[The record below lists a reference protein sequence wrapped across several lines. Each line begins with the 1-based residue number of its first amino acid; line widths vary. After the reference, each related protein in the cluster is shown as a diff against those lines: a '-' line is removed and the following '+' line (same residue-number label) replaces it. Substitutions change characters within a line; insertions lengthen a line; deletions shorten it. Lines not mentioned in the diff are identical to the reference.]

1 MEKEIYNDNKLDLTF
16 IINKYLQKDTRDNQ
30 IIDVETHNFFIF
42 VDVTVNDNRIYEREE
57 ETGQWV
63 YIDGDIEIKFNEVQV
78 TEKETEKR
86 IKYYID
92 KNYLLFN

>member
-1 MEKEIYNDNKLDLTF
+1 MEKEIYNDNSLDLTF
-16 IINKYLQKDTRDNQ
+16 IINKYLQKDTKDNQ
-30 IIDVETHNFFIF
+30 IIDVETHNFLIF

-63 YIDGDIEIKFNEVQV
+63 YIDGDIEIKFNDVQV
-78 TEKETEKR
+78 AEKETEKR